1 MRYSDFTHEFG
12 VTEKSVL
19 DLLLSAGFRVENI
32 EVLPSWNATTLLGYI
47 REFYL
52 KILHK
57 LIFLAEDKSRPKIP
71 TKNLLVIARK

>member
-1 MRYSDFTHEFG
+1 
-12 VTEKSVL
+12 
-19 DLLLSAGFRVENI
+19 LLLSAGFRVENI
-32 EVLPSWNATTLLGYI
+32 EVLPSWNATTFLGYI

-57 LIFLAEDKSRPKIP
+57 LIFLADDKSRPKIP